1 MTVLT
6 FPSSPIEG
14 QVYNAPN
21 GLRYVYDSVKWVVET
36 TTSTSEAVTNST
48 QDRVAPIFVN
58 GDHTGI
64 TFAYDAGTN
73 TMSAEVTAVNGDR
86 LINGAHELVLGA
98 DGVLT
103 APGTLKLPNFL
114 SNSIEG
120 DDGLSITSKN
130 GNQLALGYNRA
141 TILNP
146 NPDYNA
152 NVAVLFLDG
161 SGATIEVNSDTTG
174 NIWHFKTDGTIEY
187 PGGIKQGYQDST
199 SCNSGVDT
207 VIYTATTQWQ
217 HAIKLFV
224 MVEGTPTGGTSWET
238 QACDII
244 AVKGFVNDIVHVTA
258 YGVTYSSASALA
270 TFDGQWNATTNRI
283 EITCRPTSLTNSVTA
298 SVHTIEMSTN
308 D

>member
-6 FPSSPIEG
+6 FPSNPIVG

-21 GLRYVYDSVKWVVET
+21 GLRYVYDGIKWVVET
-36 TTSTSEAVTNST
+36 VTSTSEAVTNST
-48 QDRVAPIFVN
+48 QDRVAPMFVD
-58 GDHTGI
+58 GDNTGI
-64 TFAYDAGTN
+64 TFSYNAATN
-73 TMSAEVTAVNGDR
+73 TMSAEVTAVNGNR
-86 LINGAHELVLGA
+86 LVNGDHELVLGA

-103 APGTLKLPNFL
+103 APGTLKLPNFP

-120 DDGLSITSKN
+120 DDGLSIVSKN
-130 GNQLALGYNRA
+130 GNQLSLGYNRA

-146 NPDYNA
+146 IPEYNA

-199 SCNSGVDT
+199 SCNSGADT
-207 VIYTATTQWQ
+207 VIYTSTGQYQ

-258 YGVTYSSASALA
+258 YGVTYSSATALA

-283 EITCRPTSLTNSVTA
+283 EITCRPTSLTSGVTA
-298 SVHTIEMSTN
+298 SVHAIEMNSN

>member
-6 FPSSPIEG
+6 FPSSPTIG
-14 QVYNAPN
+14 QVYNAPT
-21 GLRYVYDSVKWVVET
+21 GVRYVYDGVKWVVET
-36 TTSTSEAVTNST
+36 VTSTSEAVTNST
-48 QDRVAPIFVN
+48 QDRVAPMFVTGN
-58 GDHTGI
+58 HTGI
-64 TFAYDAGTN
+64 TFAYDAATN
-73 TMSAEVTAVNGDR
+73 TMSADVTTVNGDR
-86 LINGAHELVLGA
+86 LINGADELVLGA

-103 APGTLKLPNFL
+103 APGTLKLPNFP

-120 DDGLSITSKN
+120 DDGLSIVSKN
-130 GNQLALGYNRA
+130 GNQLSLGYNRA

-146 NPDYNA
+146 IPEYNA

-161 SGATIEVNSDTTG
+161 SGATIEVNTDTTG

-187 PGGIKQGYQDST
+187 PGGIKQGYQDNTLCSA
-199 SCNSGVDT
+199 GVDT
-207 VIYTATTQWQ
+207 VIYTATAQYQ

-224 MVEGTPTGGTSWET
+224 MVEGFEDGGTNWET

-244 AVKGFVNDIVHVTA
+244 AVKGHTNNIVHVTA
-258 YGVTYSSASALA
+258 YGVTYSGAGALA

-283 EITCRPTSLTNSVTA
+283 EITCRPTSLTNNVVA
-298 SVHTIEMSTN
+298 SVHAIEMTTN